1 VLLND
6 FNVFTGEAKPSVIR
20 LLPSL
25 ALSRKQADEFLE
37 ALQEAIVAVKEK
49 FADA

>member
-1 VLLND
+1 
-6 FNVFTGEAKPSVIR
+6 VIR

-37 ALQEAIVAVKEK
+37 ALQEAIVAVKGGEV
-49 FADA
+49 DA